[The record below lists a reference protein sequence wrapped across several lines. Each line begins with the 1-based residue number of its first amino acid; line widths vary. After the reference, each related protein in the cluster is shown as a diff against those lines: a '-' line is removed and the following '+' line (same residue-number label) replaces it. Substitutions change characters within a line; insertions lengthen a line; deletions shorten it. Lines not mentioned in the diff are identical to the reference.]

1 MKWVFVSVLLINA
14 VYFIYNTFHNVDSNT
29 NNQLPASQDKSQLVL
44 LEELDKTELNALQN
58 KVTLIDT
65 TEQIS
70 TADLTVE
77 NTVSDTN
84 QLIDKD
90 KENIIDIDKENIID
104 IDKETIIDIDKETI
118 IDIDKEAIIDK
129 DKETIIAEDT
139 GKIINLCYTLGP
151 LTKIVMDDI
160 RLELEKEYNNQLSFG
175 IETTSPTTY
184 YRIYIPPLKSK
195 DKIKETLELLEKNDL
210 NDHYVMSIDG
220 RKNAIALGVFKK
232 KDAAEKVA
240 ARVKNV
246 GLSTT
251 IEAIS
256 NDKNSLYTLH
266 VIFQKTHDISKYQEL
281 IKQKNLESSS
291 CLNNS

>member
-14 VYFIYNTFHNVDSNT
+14 VYFIYNTFYNVDSNT
-29 NNQLPASQDKSQLVL
+29 NNQSLASQDKSQLVL
-44 LEELDKTELNALQN
+44 LEELDKTQLNALQN
-58 KVTLIDT
+58 KVSLIDT

-84 QLIDKD
+84 QLIDKEKETIIDKD
-90 KENIIDIDKENIID
+90 KEAIIDKDKEAIIDK
-104 IDKETIIDIDKETI
+104 DKETIIDIDKETI
-118 IDIDKEAIIDK
+118 I
-129 DKETIIAEDT
+129 AEDT
-139 GKIINLCYTLGP
+139 GKMINLCYTLGP

>member
-1 MKWVFVSVLLINA
+1 MKWVFVSVLLVNA
-14 VYFIYNTFHNVDSNT
+14 VYFIYNTFYNVDSNT
-29 NNQLPASQDKSQLVL
+29 NNQSLVSQDKSQLIL
-44 LEELDKTELNALQN
+44 LEELDKTQLNSLQN
-58 KVTLIDT
+58 KAILIDT
-65 TEQIS
+65 TEEIS

-77 NTVSDTN
+77 NIVSDTK
-84 QLIDKD
+84 QLIDKAEETIIDKDEETIIDKDEETIIDKD
-90 KENIIDIDKENIID
+90 KENV
-104 IDKETIIDIDKETI
+104 
-118 IDIDKEAIIDK
+118 IDK

-139 GKIINLCYTLGP
+139 GKMINLCYTLGP

-175 IETTSPTTY
+175 IETTSATTY

-195 DKIKETLELLEKNDL
+195 DKIKETLVLLEKNDL
-210 NDHYVMSIDG
+210 KDHYVMSIDG

-232 KDAAEKVA
+232 KEAAEKVA
-240 ARVKNV
+240 AKVKNV

-256 NDKNSLYTLH
+256 NDKNSLYKLH

>member
-14 VYFIYNTFHNVDSNT
+14 VYFIYNTFYNVDSNT

-90 KENIIDIDKENIID
+90 KENIIDIDN
-104 IDKETIIDIDKETI
+104 ETIID
-118 IDIDKEAIIDK
+118 K
-129 DKETIIAEDT
+129 DNETIIAEDT
-139 GKIINLCYTLGP
+139 GKMINLCYTLGP

>member
-29 NNQLPASQDKSQLVL
+29 NNQSLASQDKSQLVL

-84 QLIDKD
+84 QLIDKEKETIIDKD
-90 KENIIDIDKENIID
+90 KEAIIDKDKEAIIDK
-104 IDKETIIDIDKETI
+104 DKETIIDIDKETI
-118 IDIDKEAIIDK
+118 I
-129 DKETIIAEDT
+129 AEDT
-139 GKIINLCYTLGP
+139 GKMINLCYTLGP

>member
-1 MKWVFVSVLLINA
+1 MKWVFVSVLLVNA
-14 VYFIYNTFHNVDSNT
+14 VYFIYNTFYNVDSNT
-29 NNQLPASQDKSQLVL
+29 NNQSLASQDKSQLVL
-44 LEELDKTELNALQN
+44 LEELDKTQLNALQN

-90 KENIIDIDKENIID
+90 KENIIDIDKE
-104 IDKETIIDIDKETI
+104 TIIDKDKEAIIDK
-118 IDIDKEAIIDK
+118 DKEAIIDK

-139 GKIINLCYTLGP
+139 GKMINLCYTLGP

-266 VIFQKTHDISKYQEL
+266 VIFQKTHDISKYQEI
-281 IKQKNLESSS
+281 IKQKDLESSA
-291 CLNNS
+291 CLNNP